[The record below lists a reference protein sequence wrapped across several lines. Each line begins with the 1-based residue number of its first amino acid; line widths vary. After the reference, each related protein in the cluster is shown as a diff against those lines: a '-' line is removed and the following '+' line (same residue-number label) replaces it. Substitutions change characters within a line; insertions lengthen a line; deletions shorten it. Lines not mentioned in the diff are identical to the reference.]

1 MQTNVQK
8 IVWTWT
14 LSVIALPLTLSSVH
28 AAEWTKGASV
38 ALGSYYSDNI
48 CLQPNDKE
56 GKAVGTVRPSVNVRG
71 EGARARASLA
81 GSVEYNSLADS
92 SLNCSGRGQN
102 FNNREAFV
110 PRLSAIG
117 ELDAIDN
124 WLTLDARAQ
133 ASQNAINPFAA
144 GGDDNLNGTGNV
156 NITYRWG
163 VGATI
168 DRRLSE
174 AWRLLLGYNYNEQYN
189 SVSRALGDTQEDRV
203 VFDLGM
209 DPTVSRFSAGL
220 AGRYS
225 EVTFDGSTGQ
235 EPFTNKLSSVE
246 LRTAL
251 QVTNSWQL
259 NALVGQED
267 NVFLSN
273 TPEIDGSYWD
283 AGVRWAPNSRV
294 EVSAGYGE
302 RFFGETP
309 RFAVNYRHKRS
320 SLRASYNRDLQF
332 PRNIRAADGGLDPGD
347 PLVPDVD
354 LPGDPVTGAGDPTFV
369 GQTPVLNERFT
380 LNYQFNARRTTLSLT
395 ASDSQ
400 QTRAQDGRQ
409 GNFSSVSA
417 ALTRQL
423 SSGLSAFGRVSY
435 RESESSDFED
445 TIDLARGF
453 ETWRGTLGLN
463 QRLSDKTSLAFA
475 YTHVDQKSGNDF
487 NSFVEN
493 RVTLTLRYRFR

>member
-1 MQTNVQK
+1 MQTNVHK
-8 IVWTWT
+8 FVGILGA
-14 LSVIALPLTLSSVH
+14 LSIGVLPLSTIH

-48 CLQPNDKE
+48 CLQPDDKE
-56 GKAVGTVRPSVNVRG
+56 GKAVGTVTPSVNLRG
-71 EGARARASLA
+71 EGARARASLS
-81 GSVEYNSLADS
+81 GSVEYNTLAES
-92 SLNCSGRGQN
+92 SLTCSGRGQN

-110 PRLSAIG
+110 PRLSALG
-117 ELDAIDN
+117 ELEAIEN
-124 WLTLDARAQ
+124 WLVFDASAQ

-144 GGDDNLNGTGNV
+144 GGDDNLNGVGNTNV
-156 NITYRWG
+156 TYRWG

-174 AWRLLLGYNYNEQYN
+174 VWRLLLGYNYNEQYN
-189 SVSRALGDTQEDRV
+189 SVSRALGDSQEDRV
-203 VFDLGM
+203 VFDFGM
-209 DPTVSRFSAGL
+209 NPATSRFSAGL

-235 EPFTNKLSSVE
+235 EPFVNKLSSVE

-251 QVTNSWQL
+251 QVSDSWQL
-259 NALVGQED
+259 NALAGQED

-273 TPEIDGSYWD
+273 VPEIDGNYWD

-294 EVSAGYGE
+294 EVTAGYGE

-309 RFAVNYRHKRS
+309 RFSISYRHKRS
-320 SLRASYNRDLQF
+320 SLRASYDRDLQF

-354 LPGDPVTGAGDPTFV
+354 LPGDPVGGAGDPTFI

-380 LNYQFNARRTTLSLT
+380 LNYRFNARRTTISLT

-409 GNFSSVSA
+409 GSFRNFSA
-417 ALTRQL
+417 AVTRSL
-423 SSGLSAFGRVSY
+423 SSGLSAFGRLSY
-435 RESESSDFED
+435 RESEGANSDD
-445 TIDLARGF
+445 SIDLARGF

-463 QRLSDKTSLAFA
+463 QRLSSKTSMALAYA
-475 YTHVDQKSGNDF
+475 YIDQQSVNDF
-487 NSFVEN
+487 RSFVEN
-493 RVTLTLRYRFR
+493 RVTLTLRYNFR